1 MIIVLFW
8 FGREFHGI
16 GVLNLEK
23 KKLVIPM
30 VLSAALM
37 VSPLVGSPA
46 NAVQPDHVSSSILQK
61 GPTMKQ
67 QNPSIF
73 MTADKVTKSG
83 PVEFVEENN
92 SQLKLKNPGQS
103 LKVKSEE
110 KDKLG
115 MKHVRLQQT
124 INGVPVEGAEMVV
137 HYNQDGSVKSVNGQ
151 YNNEVAD
158 KEISIQPEISGENAL
173 ELAKDSVSAPGQLE
187 TEPKTELVIY
197 PFDGAAYLAYKVNV
211 NFLGEQPG
219 NWFVYVDAK
228 TGNIVD
234 QYNALMHAGEYSAS
248 KGSGLGVKGDHRVL
262 NISHQ
267 NEAGSHQGSTFYLYD
282 SSLENAEGIFT
293 YDFKNQWRSSST
305 RLPGDLFASK
315 DAAWT
320 SDYERAGVDAHYN
333 SEKVYDY
340 FLNEHGRNSIDGK
353 GMAIVSTVHY
363 GDKYNN
369 AFWNGSQM
377 TYGDGDG
384 EFMISLS
391 AGLDVAAHEMTHGVT
406 NTSANLKYRFQ
417 SGALNEAFSDIFGA
431 LIDEDDWELG
441 EDIMGE
447 SAVEGG
453 RDALRSLS
461 NPSRFPVGS
470 AYVPYGNGEGMYP
483 KHMDEYYDLPM
494 DLDNGGVH
502 INSSIINHAA
512 YITGE
517 QIGKQKLGKIYYRA
531 LTVYL
536 TPDSNFSDARQ
547 ALLQSADDLYGGD
560 SAEYKATQ
568 AGLDG
573 VGITE

>member
-1 MIIVLFW
+1 VNDRQGKIS
-8 FGREFHGI
+8 RI
-16 GVLNLEK
+16 GVMKMEK
-23 KKLVIPM
+23 KKFVIPM
-30 VLSAALM
+30 MLATGLM
-37 VSPLVGSPA
+37 ISPMVKSSVQ
-46 NAVQPDHVSSSILQK
+46 AVQTDHAESTVMQK
-61 GPTMKQ
+61 SFSAKQ
-67 QNPSIF
+67 ENPSVY
-73 MTADKVTKSG
+73 MKADKTAQKSG
-83 PVEFVEENN
+83 VNPIAFIEQNKARLN
-92 SQLKLKNPGQS
+92 LNNPGQS
-103 LKVKSEE
+103 LKVKGEE
-110 KDKLG
+110 IDQLG

-124 INGVPVEGAEMVV
+124 KNGVPVEGAEMIV
-137 HYNQDGSVKSVNGQ
+137 HYNKDGAVQSVNGQ
-151 YNNEVAD
+151 YNNEVAV
-158 KEISIQPEISGENAL
+158 KELSTAADISAENAL
-173 ELAKDSVSAPGQLE
+173 QNAKNAVFAPVQLE
-187 TEPKTELVIY
+187 TEPTANLVIY
-197 PFDGAAYLAYKVNV
+197 SFNGEPYLTYKVNV

-228 TGNIVD
+228 TGEVID
-234 QYNALMHAGEYSAS
+234 QYNGLMHAGEYTSS

-262 NISHQ
+262 NISHK
-267 NEAGSHQGSTFYLYD
+267 NEAGSKEGSTFYLYD
-282 SSLENAEGIFT
+282 SSLENAEGIYT
-293 YDFKNQWRSSST
+293 YDFKNQWRSSSV
-305 RLPGDLFASK
+305 RLPGDLFAAR

-353 GMAIVSTVHY
+353 GMAIISTVHY

-441 EDIMGE
+441 EDIMAE
-447 SAVEGG
+447 AAVKGG

-461 NPSRFPVGS
+461 NPKRFPVGS
-470 AYVPYGNGEGMYP
+470 AYVAYGNGEGKYP
-483 KHMDEYYDLPM
+483 KHMDEFYDLPLS
-494 DLDNGGVH
+494 LDNGGVH

-512 YITGE
+512 YLTGME
-517 QIGKQKLGKIYYRA
+517 IGKEKLGQIYYRA

-536 TPDSNFSDARQ
+536 TPDSNFSDARKV
-547 ALLQSADDLYGGD
+547 LLQSAEDIYGAD